1 MDKEKQGY
9 GNEGDQERISAEARL
24 FEEIISRLDAKQSAS
39 AANQAPAQAGNQP
52 MTIDLIELFYYC
64 LSKCHLVVIAAL
76 LGAILM
82 GVSNVYLSQPVYT
95 ATSKL
100 FIVGQTEESVILDL
114 QIGTVLTMDYQEVF
128 KTWEV
133 HQMVNDLLKT
143 EYPYSMLQSMLTVTN
158 PEDTRILY
166 ITVRNTDAEMAADI
180 ANAYAVAAKQFI
192 TESMLTD
199 EPTTFSVA
207 LVPSVASSSS
217 TTSQIIKGFL
227 LGTVLAGGLL
237 VLAFVLDTR
246 PKSPE
251 DIMNCSGLPTLAVIP
266 VGLEGTGKHKRS
278 GKKVKKYRKVEEDE

>member
-9 GNEGDQERISAEARL
+9 GKDGDQERVSAEARL
-24 FEEIISRLDAKQSAS
+24 FEEIISRLDAKPAAAPANQQS
-39 AANQAPAQAGNQP
+39 ANQA

-64 LSKCHLVVIAAL
+64 LSKCYLVILAAL
-76 LGAILM
+76 IGAIWM
-82 GVSNVYLSQPVYT
+82 GFMNVYFSQPVYT

-100 FIVGQTEESVILDL
+100 YIVGQTGESIMYDL
-114 QIGTVLTMDYQEVF
+114 QIGTVLTLDYQEVF

-133 HQMVNDLLKT
+133 HQMVNEQLKT
-143 EYPYSMLQSMLTVTN
+143 EFPYSMLQSMIKVTN

-166 ITVRNTDAEMAADI
+166 ITATYPDAQMAADI
-180 ANAYAVAAKQFI
+180 ANAYAVAGKRFI
-192 TESMLTD
+192 TEAMLTD

-207 LVPSVASSSS
+207 LVPSVSASSS

-251 DIMNCSGLPTLAVIP
+251 DIMSCSGLPTLAVIP
-266 VGLEGTGKHKRS
+266 VGMEVTSKRKHKS
-278 GKKVKKYRKVEEDE
+278 KKAKKHRKVEEDE

>member
-1 MDKEKQGY
+1 MGR
-9 GNEGDQERISAEARL
+9 DQEKMEYDKGQGSVEVRM
-24 FEEIISRLDAKQSAS
+24 FEEIISRLDAKQPAS
-39 AANQAPAQAGNQP
+39 PAQPANQP

-64 LSKCHLVVIAAL
+64 LSKCYIVIIAAL
-76 LGAILM
+76 IGAIWM
-82 GVSNVYLSQPVYT
+82 GVMNVYFSQPVYS

-100 FIVGQTEESVILDL
+100 YIVGQTGRDIIDDL
-114 QIGTVLTMDYQEVF
+114 QIGTVLTMDYPEVF

-133 HQMVNDLLKT
+133 HQMVNEILGI
-143 EYPYSMLQSMLTVTN
+143 EYPYSQLQSMLTVVN
-158 PEDTRILY
+158 PEDTRIMY
-166 ITVRNTDAEMAADI
+166 ITIRHQDAQMAADI
-180 ANAYAVAAKQFI
+180 ANAYVVAAKRFI
-192 TESMLTD
+192 MESMLTD

-207 LVPSVASSSS
+207 LVPSEPSSSS

-266 VGLEGTGKHKRS
+266 VGLEGKSKRKRS
-278 GKKVKKYRKVEEDE
+278 SKKVKKYRKVEEDE